1 MSRTLRRPMFRGGGK
16 IESRGTGITSGL
28 DDRPGYQD
36 GPGPN
41 VMDRVKS
48 DFDQLQELKNQLGLF
63 DVPKEKTFLGL
74 GAPEFLALAQRG
86 FEFAGKGGDQ
96 TFGQKLTETAGDALG
111 DISTSLSAKRAK
123 KIERERED
131 RLLKAGDLETIYEE
145 TQKAERERIKGELA
159 KEGKSYNV
167 EITDALISSIN
178 ESNFNLQEKLK
189 NTTDETEKTKIQQE
203 LKVNNDRLNKILKG
217 DTTFLDYFLKVDDS
231 QGGPFQKIVQAKI
244 SGETL
249 LAKLLEDPIKNK
261 DKIEEVRAKI
271 EQADRRIE
279 QFGSVIQGVQDSLVG
294 GSFAKGGRVGFAEGG
309 DAETVTTPN
318 VKRSDLPSFDLLRSR
333 LPESISDEIVR
344 LLSVSAQALADFA
357 EIKTEQDIEDFNQT
371 YQVNLAVPTV
381 S

>member
-1 MSRTLRRPMFRGGGK
+1 MSRVLRRPMFRGGGK
-16 IESRGTGITSGL
+16 IDSRGTGITSGL
-28 DDRPGYQD
+28 EDRPMYQD

-48 DFDQLQELKNQLGLF
+48 DFDQLQQLKNDLGLF
-63 DVPKEKTFLGL
+63 DVPKEKTLLGL
-74 GAPEFLALAQRG
+74 GTPEFLALARRG
-86 FEFAGKGGDQ
+86 FEFATKGGDE
-96 TFGQKLTETAGDALG
+96 TLGQKAAGSIADTLG
-111 DISTSLSAKRAK
+111 DISGSLADKRAK

-189 NTTDETEKTKIQQE
+189 NTTDEAEKTKIQQQ

-217 DTTFLDYFLKVDDS
+217 DTTFLDYFLKVDES

-271 EQADRRIE
+271 EEADRRIE